1 MRHTRQPHSRPQFNQ
16 QINNNNIQP
25 SYNSGNNQPFQ
36 PVQEVIATTQPPY
49 EADNEVDDED
59 GEIDL
64 HNKEFCVDVSS
75 YQPVVWEE
83 REGEVCTTQWRME
96 CQSRAEEVCEDVSET
111 TCDVSEDDDG
121 EDDSDDDNEYV
132 SG

>member
-1 MRHTRQPHSRPQFNQ
+1 M
-16 QINNNNIQP
+16 
-25 SYNSGNNQPFQ
+25 
-36 PVQEVIATTQPPY
+36 QEVIPTTQPPSY
-49 EADNEVDDED
+49 EADNEVDSED

-96 CQSRAEEVCEDVSET
+96 CQARAEEVCQDVSET
-111 TCDVSEDDDG
+111 SCDVSDDDCN
-121 EDDSDDDNEYV
+121 DVNSDLMNLY